1 MIAPKPRLCCP
12 LMVAVLLL
20 VAGQFSEAEISIDA
34 TGDGWA
40 ETIDAADLQAGAGSD
55 LVGAYESAT
64 DAGSLTISGTAGND
78 DAWRVEVRRTDS
90 TNWHS
95 NFILS
100 VKRTGDGSG
109 DGAITGGTGY
119 QKISNE
125 SNDTFFSGA
134 GDRSGIPLQFKLGGM
149 SLQVPPATYSTTITY
164 TVVDIP

>member
-12 LMVAVLLL
+12 LMICALLL
-20 VAGQFSEAEISIDA
+20 VAGQFSAAEISIDA

-100 VKRTGDGSG
+100 VKRTGGGSG
-109 DGAITGGTGY
+109 GGSITGGDAY
-119 QKISNE
+119 QAIGTS
-125 SNDTFFSGA
+125 DATFFSGA
-134 GDRSGIPLQFKLGGM
+134 GDLSDIPLQFKLEGL
-149 SLQVPPATYSTTITY
+149 SLKVPPDTYSTTITY